1 MNVFIPGRADEC
13 IFFSL
18 FNFDLIMRTIFHLDL
33 DSFFV
38 SVERILNPSL
48 IGKPVIVGADPQ
60 YGRGVVAA
68 CSYESRKFGVH
79 SGMPI
84 KQAYQL
90 CPKGIYING
99 SHSEYGKYSK
109 SVKRILENY
118 APLIEQASVDEFYMD
133 FTGTK
138 NIYGSMYMLA
148 VKIQKEIEAKLLL
161 PSSIG
166 IGSNKT
172 IAKICSDYAKPKGVT
187 YIIPGMEKEFLS
199 PLPIETIPGVGKKTL
214 PDLHL
219 KGIYKIGDITK
230 LSEDYLIAAF
240 GKYGSSLWR
249 KANGEGSEYLNPPT
263 ERKSVSKERTYGKD
277 ENNRAEAEH
286 TLFKLTGQVCQLIRN
301 KNWQTSTISIK
312 LRYSDFVTLTRAK
325 TIKPTDDDKI
335 IFETAV
341 KLLRKADTRRVSIRL
356 IGIHLT
362 NFNEFTEQE
371 EIFENDEVKR
381 KKMFRAVT
389 KIRDK
394 FGYSSIQL
402 GGILTNKRNVDAHYF
417 GMR

>member
-1 MNVFIPGRADEC
+1 
-13 IFFSL
+13 
-18 FNFDLIMRTIFHLDL
+18 MRTIFHLDL

-38 SVERILNPSL
+38 SVERILDPSL
-48 IGKPVIVGADPQ
+48 NNKPVIVGANPEF
-60 YGRGVVAA
+60 GRGVVAA
-68 CSYESRKFGVH
+68 CSYEAREYGLH
-79 SGMPI
+79 SAMPI

-90 CPKGIYING
+90 CPNGIYIQG
-99 SHSEYGKYSK
+99 SHGEYSKYSK
-109 SVKRILENY
+109 AVKNILEQY

-148 VKIQKEIEAKLLL
+148 VKLQKEIQYELLL
-161 PSSIG
+161 PCSIG

-187 YIIPGMEKEFLS
+187 YVVTGMEKEFLS
-199 PLPIETIPGVGKKTL
+199 PLPVETIPGVGKKTL
-214 PDLHL
+214 PELHL

-240 GKYGSSLWR
+240 GKYGSVLWE
-249 KANGEGSEYLNPPT
+249 KANGGGSKYLSLPT
-263 ERKSVSKERTYGKD
+263 ERKSISKERTYGKD
-277 ENNRAEAEH
+277 ENNRKGIEK
-286 TLFKLTGQVCQLIRN
+286 TLFKLTGQVSQLMRD

-325 TIKPTDDDKI
+325 TIKPTDDDKK
-335 IFETAV
+335 IFDVAV
-341 KLLRKADTRRVSIRL
+341 KLLHKADTRRVSIRL

-362 NFNEFTEQE
+362 NFSEFAEQE
-371 EIFENDEVKR
+371 EIFENEEIRR

-394 FGYSSIQL
+394 FGYAAVQF
-402 GGILTNKRNVDAHYF
+402 GGILTNKRNVEVDFF

>member
-1 MNVFIPGRADEC
+1 
-13 IFFSL
+13 
-18 FNFDLIMRTIFHLDL
+18 MRTIFHLDL

-38 SVERILNPSL
+38 SVERILDPSL
-48 IGKPVIVGADPQ
+48 KGKPVIVGANPEF
-60 YGRGVVAA
+60 GRGVVAA
-68 CSYESRKFGVH
+68 CSYEAREYGLH
-79 SGMPI
+79 SAMPI

-90 CPKGIYING
+90 CPHGIYIHG
-99 SHSEYGKYSK
+99 SHGEYSQYSK
-109 SVKRILENY
+109 AVKHILEQY

-138 NIYGSMYMLA
+138 NLYGSMYMLA
-148 VKIQKEIEAKLLL
+148 VKIQKEIEDKLQL
-161 PSSIG
+161 PCSIG

-187 YIIPGMEKEFLS
+187 FVVPGMEKEFLS
-199 PLPIETIPGVGKKTL
+199 PLPVETIPGVGKQTL

-219 KGIYKIGDITK
+219 KGIYKIGDVTK

-240 GKYGSSLWR
+240 GKYGSALWQ
-249 KANGEGSEYLNPPT
+249 KANGGGSEYLSPPT
-263 ERKSVSKERTYGKD
+263 ERKSISKERTYGKD
-277 ENNRAEAEH
+277 ENNRSEIEKV
-286 TLFKLTGQVCQLIRN
+286 LFKLTGQVCQLLRDN
-301 KNWQTSTISIK
+301 NWQASTISIK

-325 TIKPTDDDKI
+325 TIKATDDDKT

-362 NFNEFTEQE
+362 NFNEFAEQE
-371 EIFENDEVKR
+371 EIFEDEEMRR
-381 KKMFRAVT
+381 KKMFRAIT

-394 FGYSSIQL
+394 FGFASIQF
-402 GGILTNKRNVDAHYF
+402 GGILTSKRNVKVNFF